1 MVVSQNIIAYFKTK
15 PGNETRDSLKMDY
28 NENSHIKLTIEPCL
42 CCVQVT
48 IYCCGHV
55 FLFIILLQ
63 FDRQN
68 ETRFFDFWNFPPC
81 TGSRQRPIEN
91 PLWNPRYST
100 SGLVNQRKGMTYNP
114 WTTESKQKT
123 PCYFRVY
130 YTCVF
135 MRQQRHEVFMA
146 FFRRCCVTVNAYSTH
161 DRLLCVGVTKL
172 HGCYVTHEVWII
184 HELRAFG
191 ETGLF
196 WVVERRSNWIC
207 FAQGTSF
214 IEY

>member
-1 MVVSQNIIAYFKTK
+1 MR
-15 PGNETRDSLKMDY
+15 P
-28 NENSHIKLTIEPCL
+28 
-42 CCVQVT
+42 
-48 IYCCGHV
+48 
-55 FLFIILLQ
+55 
-63 FDRQN
+63 
-68 ETRFFDFWNFPPC
+68 RFFDFWNFSPC

-135 MRQQRHEVFMA
+135 MRQQRHEVFMKL

-196 WVVERRSNWIC
+196 WVVERRSNWIFFC
-207 FAQGTSF
+207 MKEQVLLNTNNMLVIITHFSNENSNTATYHYSVVVHL
-214 IEY
+214 

>member
-1 MVVSQNIIAYFKTK
+1 MKWSN
-15 PGNETRDSLKMDY
+15 GCLKMDY

-48 IYCCGHV
+48 N
-55 FLFIILLQ
+55 LLLWSC
-63 FDRQN
+63 FSLYNFSCNLTEKMRP
-68 ETRFFDFWNFPPC
+68 RFFDFWNFPPC

-135 MRQQRHEVFMA
+135 MRFHASAEAWSFYEA

-184 HELRAFG
+184 HALRAFG
-191 ETGLF
+191 ETRHF
-196 WVVERRSNWIC
+196 WVVERRSNWIL
-207 FAQGTSF
+207 FLHEGTSF

>member
-1 MVVSQNIIAYFKTK
+1 MEEGTHTMELILT
-15 PGNETRDSLKMDY
+15 LKMDY
-28 NENSHIKLTIEPCL
+28 NENSHIKLTVEPCL

-55 FLFIILLQ
+55 FLFIIFLQ

-68 ETRFFDFWNFPPC
+68 ETPLLRFLNFPPC

-130 YTCVF
+130 YTCIF
-135 MRQQRHEVFMA
+135 MRQQRHEVNAIQYTRSFMGA
-146 FFRRCCVTVNAYSTH
+146 TSH
-161 DRLLCVGVTKL
+161 TKYEL
-172 HGCYVTHEVWII
+172 F

-191 ETGLF
+191 ETWLF
-196 WVVERRSNWIC
+196 WVVERRSNWKMFCMKEQVLLNTNNMLVIITH
-207 FAQGTSF
+207 FLNENSNTATYHYSVVVHL
-214 IEY
+214 

>member
-1 MVVSQNIIAYFKTK
+1 MR
-15 PGNETRDSLKMDY
+15 P
-28 NENSHIKLTIEPCL
+28 
-42 CCVQVT
+42 
-48 IYCCGHV
+48 
-55 FLFIILLQ
+55 
-63 FDRQN
+63 
-68 ETRFFDFWNFPPC
+68 RFFDFWNFPPC

-100 SGLVNQRKGMTYNP
+100 SGLVNQRKGMTYNT

-135 MRQQRHEVFMA
+135 MRQQRHEVFMKL
-146 FFRRCCVTVNAYSTH
+146 FSMLLRNSKCIQYTRSTAW
-161 DRLLCVGVTKL
+161 GVTKL

-196 WVVERRSNWIC
+196 WVDRNADQIEFC
-207 FAQGTSF
+207 FAWRNKF
-214 IEY
+214 DWILIIR